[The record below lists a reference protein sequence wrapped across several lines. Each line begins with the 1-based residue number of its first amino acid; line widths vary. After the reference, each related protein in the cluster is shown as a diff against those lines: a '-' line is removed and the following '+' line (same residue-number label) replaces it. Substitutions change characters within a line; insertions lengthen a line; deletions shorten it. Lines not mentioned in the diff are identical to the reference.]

1 MQIPYNQYAQ
11 PPAGDG
17 RSPSPYAP
25 SSPYQQHQAPN
36 EPTQQAPY
44 GSPGGPPPSYNQYA
58 QPSYAQYPPP
68 SQPGYAGHRSP
79 SYDSQQPPQGYGYN
93 APAQQQYASPPPSHS
108 PYQQEPPYHPPGPP
122 PQGAQGAA
130 ASYLNEGQPGPRP
143 EGDDRGVMG
152 ALAGGAAGAWAGHK
166 VNHGFLG
173 ALGGAFAGH
182 KLQDAIHDHSEH
194 KKDEHKKPHS
204 PRPPQHA
211 QHPPPGQQQ
220 HHAGNFSASSSQ
232 MNIDGDYD
240 LIASC
245 RRMDGS
251 QRLTSISLNNCL
263 TNTDGRFRW
272 AKGGNFGASARN
284 VRLIDGGRTLE
295 AELRNCGGA
304 WVWDRIALDERIGN
318 SNGDLVMV

>member
-11 PPAGDG
+11 PSDQ

-25 SSPYQQHQAPN
+25 SSPYQQ
-36 EPTQQAPY
+36 QQAPYEPPQQASY

-58 QPSYAQYPPP
+58 QPNYAPYPHP
-68 SQPGYAGHRSP
+68 SQPGPAGHHSS

-108 PYQQEPPYHPPGPP
+108 PYQQEPPYNPPGPP
-122 PQGAQGAA
+122 SQGEYGAA
-130 ASYLNEGQPGPRP
+130 ASYMNPDQPGAGPQG
-143 EGDDRGVMG
+143 EDRGVLG
-152 ALAGGAAGAWAGHK
+152 ALAGGAAGAYAGHK

-182 KLQDAIHDHSEH
+182 KLQDAISDHNKH
-194 KKDEHKKPHS
+194 KKDEHKQSHS
-204 PRPPQHA
+204 PQPPQQYA
-211 QHPPPGQQQ
+211 QHSPAPPPKQ
-220 HHAGNFSASSSQ
+220 HHAGNFSASSAQVS
-232 MNIDGDYD
+232 IDGDYD

-251 QRLTSISLNNCL
+251 QRLTSISLNGCL
-263 TNTDGRFRW
+263 TNTDGHFRW
-272 AKGGNFGASARN
+272 ARGGNFGASARN
-284 VRLIDGGRTLE
+284 VRLVDGGRTLE
-295 AELRNCGGA
+295 AELRNCGGR